1 MAPPLTAP
9 PAADTDTGTAAGP
22 PLEVQLLD
30 SLSRMLRRGHRP
42 ANYLLLRLTDGRVK
56 AVLVPDGLAQARAE
70 ARRIRNEN
78 GPLEV
83 ALYAAVSERDGALL
97 IEVGDLAS
105 GRRSRAI
112 LRDNGGAWRWL
123 GRSSYPEAGPDDRR
137 KSAIFAASLGITI
150 GLLPNAGA
158 IAAPPAVSS
167 CPV

>member
-1 MAPPLTAP
+1 MALPLIAP
-9 PAADTDTGTAAGP
+9 PARDAAAGP

-30 SLSRMLRRGHRP
+30 SLSRMLRQGHRP

-112 LRDNGGAWRWL
+112 LQDRGGAWRWL
-123 GRSSYPEAGPDDRR
+123 GRSSYPEAGSDDRR
-137 KSAIFAASLGITI
+137 KSAIFAASLGMTI